1 MSLVF
6 LKNDDNSRDDSPGTT
21 DPHLLPYRWSNY
33 FTNPIRVPR
42 NAQVGYIKSSFQQK
56 QTGYVD
62 DTEIYILEG
71 MPELNPTIPL
81 FLPGGPVSDWKG
93 VLFDLARLC
102 NQYTYDGNFTSDY
115 KSSNVVEGVLQQ
127 EFNYGWNW
135 LITSGNKCKIR
146 LDQRAI
152 EDVGNQGWNSGG
164 YNGAAGLNTLNIEN
178 VDYNI
183 YAVDSPYYI
192 NSGGIDGV
200 GFPSPP
206 QRLNYTAGSLVTA
219 PPGFSAFYDSGWGGF
234 RTFSATYGIGSGN
247 PQAIPEFNQQIV
259 GATGKGQYG
268 MVASRTGI
276 KQYTGQI
283 APLSQGGDGAG
294 GPGHAFNGSGY
305 VIKTFRN
312 FPQSFGDVDY
322 PAPNGVAA
330 NRGLYVGGWSSFGVQ
345 STQLMENMPGATSLN
360 DSLQKFVERMDLNSS
375 VNPLIAEGAVPRFLI
390 GCDIEIG
397 ETGTAGEQYPEL
409 VVRVLDPDGPPGQSR
424 YFVAGGLDL
433 TAAAAASNVSLNSS
447 GPLPPGKAAGN
458 LNVRFRWTSPYCIA
472 VEYCFRYR
480 QETDLP
486 FAPGV
491 AGGDPMT
498 EWVLLYDM
506 NNDPAVRPQILIPG
520 YYGDLTM
527 VEYPLGNLE
536 NTNRKGFFDY
546 RKSYRILAN
555 QALNTDLDMSPL
567 PSTSFYEGRSLDEL
581 KTLCINTSG
590 AGTTPTPRL
599 VGLTAE
605 SFKADGISQKEVS
618 IVMNPVTSIG
628 DLTLNQTLLGD
639 EYFFLNSPDVHIGD
653 VLGFEG
659 APTQLN
665 NNIIGPPAVPYV
677 LYGVDGGHT
686 IHLSERVNSLHIQL
700 TNIAIQS
707 QNGVRSTQNKTI
719 AVVATQDAYIQN
731 DPLNSNNIY
740 NDTAPVINWI
750 DLNNFNEIELNKI
763 DVLITYDDNTEAK
776 SLENRS
782 DVTIM
787 FRQKPN
793 PPNPAYVPNTIR
805 NLGESAGPGFMA

>member
-6 LKNDDNSRDDSPGTT
+6 LKNDDNSRDNNPGTT

-56 QTGYVD
+56 QTGFVD
-62 DTEIYILEG
+62 DTKIFMLQG

-81 FLPGGPVSDWKG
+81 FLTGGPVSDWKG
-93 VLFDLARLC
+93 VLSGISRLC

-115 KSSNVVEGVLQQ
+115 KTANVVEGVLQI
-127 EFNYGWNW
+127 ERNYGWNW
-135 LITSGNKCKIR
+135 LITSANRCIIR
-146 LDQRAI
+146 LDQRPF

-178 VDYNI
+178 VDYNM
-183 YAVDSPYYI
+183 YAVDSPYWV
-192 NSGGIDGV
+192 NSGGVDGV
-200 GFPSPP
+200 GFPDPSF
-206 QRLNYTAGSLVTA
+206 RVNYTFGSTATTPAGFA
-219 PPGFSAFYDSGWGGF
+219 AFYDCGWGGF
-234 RTFSATYGIGSGN
+234 STSSNGYGIGSGN
-247 PQAIPEFNQQIV
+247 PQVVPAFDGQV
-259 GATGKGQYG
+259 TGTGGKGFFG
-268 MVASRTGI
+268 MVSSRTGI
-276 KQYTGQI
+276 KQYTGGI
-283 APLSQGGDGAG
+283 APVAQGGDGAG
-294 GPGHAFNGSGY
+294 GAGHAFNGSGY
-305 VIKTFRN
+305 CVKTFRN
-312 FPQSFGDVDY
+312 FPQTFGDNDY
-322 PAPNGVAA
+322 PAPNGIVA
-330 NRGLYVGGWSSFGVQ
+330 NRGLYVGGYSSFGLQ
-345 STQLMENMPGATSLN
+345 STQMMENMPGATSLS
-360 DSLQKFVERMDLNSS
+360 DSLSKYVERMDLNSS
-375 VNPLIAEGAVPRFLI
+375 VNPTIAEGAVPRYLI

-397 ETGTAGEQYPEL
+397 ETGTPGEQFPEL

-424 YFVAGGLDL
+424 YFVAGGVDL
-433 TAAAAASNVSLNSS
+433 TTAAAAAGVSLNSS
-447 GPLPPGKAAGN
+447 GPMPAGKVPGN
-458 LNVRFRWTSPYCIA
+458 LAVRFRWSSPYCIA
-472 VEYCFRYR
+472 VEYCFQYL

-486 FAPGV
+486 FAPGT
-491 AGGDPMT
+491 AGGNPMT

-506 NNDPAVRPQILIPG
+506 NQDPAVNPQILIPG
-520 YYGDLTM
+520 YFGDLTL
-527 VEYPLGNLE
+527 VEYPVGNLDE
-536 NTNRKGFFDY
+536 TCRKGFFDY

-555 QALNTDLDMSPL
+555 QSLALDLDMTPL

-581 KTLCINTSG
+581 KTLCINTTG
-590 AGTTPTPRL
+590 GGTTPTPRL
-599 VGLTAE
+599 VGLTPE
-605 SFKADGISQKEVS
+605 TFNADGISQKEVS
-618 IVMNPVTSIG
+618 IVMNPVSSVG
-628 DLTLNQTLLGD
+628 DLQLNQTLLGD

-677 LYGVDGGHT
+677 LYGVNGGHT
-686 IHLSERVNSLHIQL
+686 IHLTERVNSLHIQL

-750 DLNNFNEIELNKI
+750 DLNNYNEIELNKI
-763 DVLITYDDNTEAK
+763 DVLITYDDNTEAT

-787 FRQKPN
+787 FRQKPAA
-793 PPNPAYVPNTIR
+793 PNPSYVPNTIQ
-805 NLGESAGPGFMA
+805 NFPGENSR